1 MMTSTKSPAP
11 RRKKKKTEAASS
23 AVEQASSR
31 LRSMAMN
38 AEEGGLLGSEE
49 DLMNALGVSRPTLR
63 QAAALVAQD
72 RFILIRRGVNG
83 GYFAAR
89 PDSTTVSRMAA
100 LYLQSRDAHLSEV
113 IAVAEP
119 IRTELARLASRST
132 DTAVKAQLAEFVSQE
147 RAMQESDY
155 RTFLR
160 AERAFGRML
169 STVAGNKVLGLFLN
183 IVYDL
188 TAYVGQ
194 AEDVYV
200 NRPERVEL
208 YRQHRLRMATAILEG
223 DEELA
228 VLATRRCSAIVAEWI
243 HEDLDETSSETI
255 GVRARAAV

>member
-1 MMTSTKSPAP
+1 
-11 RRKKKKTEAASS
+11 
-23 AVEQASSR
+23 
-31 LRSMAMN
+31 MAT
-38 AEEGGLLGSEE
+38 EEGALLGSEE

-89 PDSTTVSRMAA
+89 PNSATVSRMAA
-100 LYLQSRDAHLSEV
+100 LYLQSRDAHLGEV

-119 IRTELARLASRST
+119 IRTEMARLASRNT
-132 DTAVKAQLAEFVSQE
+132 DAVFKTDLATFVEQE
-147 RAMQESDY
+147 RALSESDY

-160 AERAFGRML
+160 TERVFGRML
-169 STVAGNKVLGLFLN
+169 SKVAGNKVLGLFLN

-194 AEDVYV
+194 VEDVYI

-228 VLATRRCSAIVAEWI
+228 VLATRRCSGIVADWI
-243 HEDLDETSSETI
+243 REDMGEAPGELI
-255 GVRARAAV
+255 GIPASPPE

>member
-1 MMTSTKSPAP
+1 MSKARSTAA
-11 RRKKKKTEAASS
+11 RKAKKTESTASS
-23 AVEQASSR
+23 AVEQAASR
-31 LRSMAMN
+31 LRNMSMAT
-38 AEEGGLLGSEE
+38 EEGALLGSEE
-49 DLMNALGVSRPTLR
+49 DLMNTLGVSRPTLR

-89 PDSTTVSRMAA
+89 PNSATVSRMAA
-100 LYLQSRDAHLSEV
+100 LYLQSRDAHMSEV

-119 IRTELARLASRST
+119 IRTEMARLASRNT
-132 DTAVKAQLAEFVSQE
+132 DDAFKVELADFIAQE
-147 RAMQESDY
+147 RAVQESDY

-169 STVAGNKVLGLFLN
+169 SKVAGNRVLSLFLN

-208 YRQHRLRMATAILEG
+208 YRQHRLRMATAIMEG

-228 VLATRRCSAIVAEWI
+228 VLATRRCSGIVADWI
-243 HEDLDETSSETI
+243 REDLGENPGEVI
-255 GVRARAAV
+255 GIHARPAE

>member
-1 MMTSTKSPAP
+1 ME
-11 RRKKKKTEAASS
+11 TEES
-23 AVEQASSR
+23 A
-31 LRSMAMN
+31 
-38 AEEGGLLGSEE
+38 LLGSEE

-89 PDSTTVSRMAA
+89 PNSATVSRMAA
-100 LYLQSRDAHLSEV
+100 LYLQSHDAHLSEV

-119 IRTELARLASRST
+119 IRTEMARLATRNA
-132 DTAVKAQLAEFVSQE
+132 DAGFKGDLAEFIAQE
-147 RAMQESDY
+147 QALPEIDY

-160 AERAFGRML
+160 TERAFGRML
-169 STVAGNKVLGLFLN
+169 SKAAGNRVLSLFLN

-208 YRQHRLRMATAILEG
+208 YRQHRLRMATAIMEG

-228 VLATRRCSAIVAEWI
+228 VLATRRCSGIVADWI
-243 HEDLDETSSETI
+243 RKDLGESSSETI
-255 GVRARAAV
+255 GIPAHAAG